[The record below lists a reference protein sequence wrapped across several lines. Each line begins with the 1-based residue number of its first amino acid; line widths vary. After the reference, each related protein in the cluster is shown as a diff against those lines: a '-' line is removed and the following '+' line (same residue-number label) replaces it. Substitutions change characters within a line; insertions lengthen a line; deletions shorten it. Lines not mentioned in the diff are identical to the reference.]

1 MPSPITHKAPT
12 GSYPLRIGEI
22 MGRAIQMEN
31 DIENLRNEV
40 SRLNS
45 EVDFLKTTITELIE
59 LAKGGVDDKPKP
71 KKKKAEV
78 KDRVK
83 NNTSDE

>member
-1 MPSPITHKAPT
+1 
-12 GSYPLRIGEI
+12 

-31 DIENLRNEV
+31 DIEKLRNDV
-40 SRLNS
+40 SKLNS
-45 EVDFLKTTITELIE
+45 EVEFLKTTITELIE
-59 LAKGGVDDKPKP
+59 LAKGGVDEQPKP
-71 KKKKAEV
+71 KKKKAKI